1 MAMEEAVNLRP
12 KSSRRNM
19 IIGLAVVLVLL
30 ALYIFFVVQDWHQ
43 LWKIVSAPDNIPIV
57 AMLFLVPFFTWLGV
71 KQARANDQLVETLEA
86 DPKLAKTHH
95 RKAEPWR
102 PGWAKELHVWPYLV
116 RIEFLAAVIVTV
128 VLYVW
133 SITLNAPLEEPANPN
148 LTMNPSKA
156 PWYFLGLQEM
166 LVYFDP
172 WIAGVVM
179 PSIIMIGLMVFPYV
193 DSNPL
198 GNGYYTIKQ
207 RRFSLLMFGWGFLM
221 WILLIVIGTFIR
233 GPGWIWFWPG
243 QTWDHNAVVFDKN
256 VDLHDLLAQK
266 LGLHFLATNPG
277 KLIFGFLVVSG
288 FYLIGG
294 LFFHWL
300 MTVDFK
306 KISRPRSLKLSE
318 LHRSLFPKNAFEQ
331 KILSRTSLLQY
342 LIFQFFAVSVLLAL
356 PVKLFLRLAFTIKYV
371 WVIPWVNINF

>member
-1 MAMEEAVNLRP
+1 MRRFINKWTILGVLLLIVVFWAVN
-12 KSSRRNM
+12 
-19 IIGLAVVLVLL
+19 
-30 ALYIFFVVQDWHQ
+30 VQDWHQ
-43 LWKIVSAPDNIPIV
+43 LWMISSAPDNIPIV
-57 AMLFLVPFFTWLGV
+57 AMLFLVPFFTWMGV
-71 KQARANDQLVETLEA
+71 RQAIATDRLIEQLEA

-95 RKAEPWR
+95 RKIEPWR

-116 RIEFLAAVIVTV
+116 RIEFLATLIVTV
-128 VLYVW
+128 VLFIW

-179 PSIIMIGLMVFPYV
+179 PSIIMIGLMTFPYV

-198 GNGYYTIKQ
+198 GNGYYTMKQ

-256 VDLHDLLAQK
+256 VDLHDLIAQK
-266 LGLHFLATNPG
+266 LHLDFLAHNPA
-277 KLIFGFLVVSG
+277 KFIFGLIVVSS
-288 FYLIGG
+288 FYLIGA

-306 KISRPRSLKLSE
+306 RIRFRRPFGRN
-318 LHRSLFPKNAFEQ
+318 LFPKNEFEQ
-331 KILSRTSLLQY
+331 KLLARTSLLQY
-342 LIFQFFAVSVLLAL
+342 LTFQFFAVSVLLAL

-371 WVIPWVNINF
+371 WVTPWFNI

>member
-1 MAMEEAVNLRP
+1 M
-12 KSSRRNM
+12 RRFINKWT
-19 IIGLAVVLVLL
+19 IWGALLVI
-30 ALYIFFVVQDWHQ
+30 AAIWAINVDDWHQ
-43 LWKIVSAPDNIPIV
+43 LWKISSAPDNVPIV
-57 AMLFLVPFFTWLGV
+57 AMLFLVPFFTWMGI
-71 KQARANDQLVETLEA
+71 KQAVANDRLIVELEK
-86 DPKLAKTHH
+86 DPKAAKAHH
-95 RKAEPWR
+95 RKVEPWR
-102 PGWAKELHVWPYLV
+102 PGWAREIHVWPYLV
-116 RIEFLAAVIVTV
+116 RVEFLATVIVTV
-128 VLYVW
+128 ILFVW

-179 PSIIMIGLMVFPYV
+179 PSIIMVGLMVFPYV

-198 GNGYYTIKQ
+198 GNGYYTLRQ
-207 RRFSLLMFGWGFLM
+207 RRFALWMFGAGFLQ

-256 VDLHDLLAQK
+256 VDLHDMIAQSAVGK
-266 LGLHFLATNPG
+266 AIGLGFLADNPA
-277 KLIFGFLVVSG
+277 KFIFGMLVVGG
-288 FYLIGG
+288 FFIVGA

-306 KISRPRSLKLSE
+306 RIRFRRPFKE
-318 LHRSLFPKNAFEQ
+318 NLFPKNEFEQ
-331 KILSRTSLLQY
+331 KLLARTSLLQY
-342 LIFQFFAVSVLLAL
+342 LTFQFFAVSVLLAL
-356 PVKLFLRLAFTIKYV
+356 PVKLILRLALTIKYV
-371 WVIPWVNINF
+371 WVTPWFNI

>member
-1 MAMEEAVNLRP
+1 MKRFINKWTILGAL
-12 KSSRRNM
+12 
-19 IIGLAVVLVLL
+19 VVLVVL
-30 ALYIFFVVQDWHQ
+30 AALFVQDWHQ
-43 LWKIVSAPDNIPIV
+43 LWIIASAPDNVPIV
-57 AMLFLVPFFTWLGV
+57 AMLFLVPFFTWMGI
-71 KQARANDQLVETLEA
+71 KQSLANDQLITQLEA

-102 PGWAKELHVWPYLV
+102 PGWAREVHVWPYLV
-116 RIEFLAAVIVTV
+116 RIEFLVTLIVTV
-128 VLYVW
+128 LLFVW

-198 GNGYYTIKQ
+198 GNGYYTLRQ

-221 WILLIVIGTFIR
+221 WILLIFIGTFIR

-256 VDLHDLLAQK
+256 VDLHDMIATSRIGKALH
-266 LGLHFLATNPG
+266 LGFLSSNPW
-277 KLIFGFLVVSG
+277 KFLFGFIVVSG
-288 FYLIGG
+288 FYVVGA

-306 KISRPRSLKLSE
+306 KISLRPLK
-318 LHRSLFPKNAFEQ
+318 LFPKSEFE
-331 KILSRTSLLQY
+331 KKLLDRTSILQY
-342 LIFQFFAVSVLLAL
+342 LTFQFFAVSVLLAL
-356 PVKLFLRLAFTIKYV
+356 PVKLLLRLLLTIKYV
-371 WVIPWVNINF
+371 WVTPWFNI

>member
-1 MAMEEAVNLRP
+1 M
-12 KSSRRNM
+12 RR
-19 IIGLAVVLVLL
+19 LL
-30 ALYIFFVVQDWHQ
+30 NKWTILGVSLLIVALWAINVQDWHQ
-43 LWKIVSAPDNIPIV
+43 LWVISSTPDNIPIV
-57 AMLFLVPFFTWLGV
+57 AMLLLVPFYTWLGIR
-71 KQARANDQLVETLEA
+71 QAVANDRLIEQLEE

-95 RKAEPWR
+95 RKVEPWR
-102 PGWAKELHVWPYLV
+102 PGWARELHVWPYLV
-116 RIEFLAAVIVTV
+116 RVEFLATVIVTV
-128 VLYVW
+128 VLFIW

-179 PSIIMIGLMVFPYV
+179 PSIIMVGLMAFPYV

-198 GNGYYTIKQ
+198 GNGYYTLRQ
-207 RRFSLLMFGWGFLM
+207 RRFALWMFGAGFVQ
-221 WILLIVIGTFIR
+221 WIVLIVIGTFIR

-256 VDLHDLLAQK
+256 VDLHDMIITSK
-266 LGLHFLATNPG
+266 IGKTLGLGVLGAEPYYGVYKF
-277 KLIFGFLVVSG
+277 IFGFIVVTG
-288 FYLIGG
+288 FFILGA

-306 KISRPRSLKLSE
+306 KIRLPRSLRPSE
-318 LHRSLFPKNAFEQ
+318 LHSALFPKNEFEQ
-331 KILSRTSLLQY
+331 KIFQRTSLLQY
-342 LIFQFFAVSVLLAL
+342 LTFQFFAVSVLLAL
-356 PVKLFLRLAFTIKYV
+356 PVKLILRLALTIKYV
-371 WVIPWVNINF
+371 WVTPWFNI

>member
-1 MAMEEAVNLRP
+1 MA
-12 KSSRRNM
+12 SRFKLSRGKL
-19 IIGLAVVLVLL
+19 ITLAVVVAFVAL
-30 ALYIFFVVQDWHQ
+30 AIFKVEDWGQ
-43 LWKIVSAPDNIPIV
+43 LWKISSAPDNIPIV

-71 KQARANDQLVETLEA
+71 RQANANDRLIENLES

-102 PGWAKELHVWPYLV
+102 PGWAREIHVWPYLV

-128 VLYVW
+128 VLFVW

-179 PSIIMIGLMVFPYV
+179 PSLMIVGLMAFPYV

-198 GNGYYTIKQ
+198 GVGYYTWKQ
-207 RRFSLLMFGWGFLM
+207 RKVAVGAFLWGFIM
-221 WILLIVIGTFIR
+221 WIILIFIGTFIR
-233 GPGWIWFWPG
+233 GPGWVWFWPG

-256 VDLHDLLAQK
+256 IDLPDIFGITNIWIKTVFGAVVVGGFFVLAGIGLHLLMRWNDFERKLLA
-266 LGLHFLATNPG
+266 
-277 KLIFGFLVVSG
+277 
-288 FYLIGG
+288 
-294 LFFHWL
+294 
-300 MTVDFK
+300 
-306 KISRPRSLKLSE
+306 
-318 LHRSLFPKNAFEQ
+318 
-331 KILSRTSLLQY
+331 RTSILQY
-342 LIFQFFAVSVLLAL
+342 LTF
-356 PVKLFLRLAFTIKYV
+356 
-371 WVIPWVNINF
+371 

>member
-1 MAMEEAVNLRP
+1 MKRFINTWT
-12 KSSRRNM
+12 
-19 IIGLAVVLVLL
+19 IWG
-30 ALYIFFVVQDWHQ
+30 ALILIAAIWALNVQDWHQ
-43 LWKIVSAPDNIPIV
+43 LWVISSAPDNVPIV
-57 AMLFLVPFFTWLGV
+57 AMLFLVPFFTWLGI
-71 KQARANDQLVETLEA
+71 KQAVANDKLIEELES

-95 RKAEPWR
+95 RKVEPWR
-102 PGWAKELHVWPYLV
+102 PGWAREVHVWPYLV
-116 RIEFLAAVIVTV
+116 RIEFLATVIVTV
-128 VLYVW
+128 VLFVW

-179 PSIIMIGLMVFPYV
+179 PSLIMIGLMVFPYV

-198 GNGYYTIKQ
+198 GNGYYTLRQ
-207 RRFSLLMFGWGFLM
+207 RRFALWMFGAGFLM
-221 WILLIVIGTFIR
+221 WIVLIVIGTFIR

-256 VDLHDLLAQK
+256 IDLHDMIATSSIGK
-266 LGLHFLATNPG
+266 AVNLGYVLQSMPG
-277 KLIFGFLVVSG
+277 KIVFGALVVGG
-288 FYLIGG
+288 FYLVGA

-306 KISRPRSLKLSE
+306 KISFRPLR
-318 LHRSLFPKNAFEQ
+318 LFPKSEFEQ
-331 KILSRTSLLQY
+331 KLLNRTSLLQY
-342 LIFQFFAVSVLLAL
+342 LTFQFFAVSVLLAL
-356 PVKLFLRLAFTIKYV
+356 PVKLILRLALTIKYV
-371 WVIPWVNINF
+371 WVTPWFNV

>member
-1 MAMEEAVNLRP
+1 MA
-12 KSSRRNM
+12 SSAETLKM
-19 IIGLAVVLVLL
+19 GKGGFFKLTTGKIVLIALVLL
-30 ALYIFFVVQDWHQ
+30 LVLYVLFVVDDWHQ
-43 LWKIVSAPDNIPIV
+43 LWVIASAPDNVPIV
-57 AMLFLVPFFTWLGV
+57 AMIPLVVFFTWLGI
-71 KQARANDQLVETLEA
+71 KQARDHDELIGRLEK
-86 DPKLAKTHH
+86 DPQLAKTHH
-95 RKAEPWR
+95 RKALPWR
-102 PGWAKELHVWPYLV
+102 PGWAREIHVWPYLV
-116 RIEFLAAVIVTV
+116 RVEFLAALIVTV
-128 VLYVW
+128 ILFVW

-179 PSIIMIGLMVFPYV
+179 PSIIMVGLMVFPYV

-198 GNGYYTIKQ
+198 GNGYYTLKQ
-207 RRFSLLMFGWGFLM
+207 RRFALWMFGAGFLM
-221 WILLIVIGTFIR
+221 WIVLIVIGTFIR

-266 LGLHFLATNPG
+266 FGLTFLATDIG
-277 KLIFGFLVVSG
+277 KFIFGLIIVGG
-288 FYLIGG
+288 FYVIGA

-306 KISRPRSLKLSE
+306 RIRLPRSLKLSE
-318 LHRSLFPKNAFEQ
+318 LHRSLFPKNEFEQ
-331 KILSRTSLLQY
+331 KLLSRT
-342 LIFQFFAVSVLLAL
+342 
-356 PVKLFLRLAFTIKYV
+356 
-371 WVIPWVNINF
+371 